1 MEREEPGLAGAIR
14 KAFLRGAC
22 LAVFL
27 VPPFTL
33 GGFFL
38 DRGGLSVLGGAL
50 AGLTFGLF
58 LGPSTIVEL
67 LAERRPASLRRD
79 FVVAAVTSLLAA
91 LALLLAC
98 AQYVFTWTM
107 LEEHSVAL
115 GLRELESFLDR
126 ALPVAPLAWTFTLP
140 FVSTTVGRLHGR
152 TLRSD
157 AAAGAV
163 CGLVAMIPSLVL
175 SASVA
180 LTDRWVGV
188 ILAGV
193 ATANVACVLLLSC
206 AFRLAERV
214 DGALR
219 ARLEVER

>member
-1 MEREEPGLAGAIR
+1 MR

-22 LAVFL
+22 LALLLAPLFVVVAGFL
-27 VPPFTL
+27 E
-33 GGFFL
+33 GGVSSL
-38 DRGGLSVLGGAL
+38 VSGAL
-50 AGLTFGLF
+50 AGLSVGFF

-67 LAERRPASLRRD
+67 LAARRAPSRRRD

-91 LALLLAC
+91 LALLLAA
-98 AQYVFTWTM
+98 AQTVFTWTM
-107 LEEHSVAL
+107 LDEHSVAL
-115 GLRELESFLDR
+115 GLRELERFLDR
-126 ALPVAPLAWTFTLP
+126 ALPVAPLAWTLTLP

-152 TLRSD
+152 TLRGE

-175 SASVA
+175 SASAA

-188 ILAGV
+188 ILVGV
-193 ATANVACVLLLSC
+193 AAANVACVLLLSC

-214 DGALR
+214 DGALL